1 MKKNL
6 YKIETL
12 TNLHVGSGDANYGV
26 IDNLI
31 QRDVVT
37 GYPTI
42 HGSSLK
48 GALKEFFKG
57 QNFSY
62 LPDVFGN
69 DDKQANYKFL
79 SANLLLLPLRSN
91 KQAFFLATC
100 PAIIKRLEQDNITYG
115 FGLNL
120 GDLLTMNPK
129 TGQPIVFINN
139 TNGLLIEDFENFDKK
154 PKPSDYSIFG
164 NCEDL
169 IIVSDKDFAE
179 LVSDQNLPV
188 IARNKLDNG
197 ESKNLWYEQ
206 VVPHASIF
214 YFVVLHNKD
223 YFDDFDK
230 MFEKK
235 IIQIG
240 ANATIGYGFTKISK
254 IK

>member
-1 MKKNL
+1 MEKKL
-6 YKIETL
+6 YKIETI
-12 TNLHVGSGDANYGV
+12 TNLHVGSGDSNYGV

-48 GALKEFFKG
+48 GALKEFFDTQK
-57 QNFSY
+57 FPHLSE
-62 LPDVFGN
+62 VFGDN
-69 DDKQANYKFL
+69 NKQANYKFL
-79 SANLLLLPLRSN
+79 NANLLLLPLRSN
-91 KQAFFLATC
+91 KIPFFLATC
-100 PAIIKRLEQDNITYG
+100 PAIIKQLEQDNKTYG

-120 GDLLTMNPK
+120 EDLLTMNPK
-129 TGQPIVFINN
+129 TGKPIVFINN
-139 TNGLLIEDFENFDKK
+139 TDGLLIEDFENFDKK
-154 PKPSDYSIFG
+154 PKPSDCSVF
-164 NCEDL
+164 EDCDNL
-169 IIVSDKDFAE
+169 IIVSDEDFAE

-188 IARNKLDNG
+188 IARNKLENG

-206 VVPHASIF
+206 VVPHSSKF
-214 YFVVLHNKD
+214 YFVVLHNGD
-223 YFDDFDK
+223 YFDDFNK
-230 MFEKK
+230 MFENK